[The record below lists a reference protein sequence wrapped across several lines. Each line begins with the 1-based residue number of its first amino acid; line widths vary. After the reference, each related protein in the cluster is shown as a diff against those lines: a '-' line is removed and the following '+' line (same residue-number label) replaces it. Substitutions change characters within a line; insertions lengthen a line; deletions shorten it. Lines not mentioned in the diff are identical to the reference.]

1 MAEPMQEET
10 EELTE
15 IELPESESEETEE
28 ETEKSV
34 TETETKSEDKKE
46 DKKESDDATESE
58 IEDYSE
64 AVQKRIGKLTF
75 KIREAERREQA
86 AIEYAKSVQEDLNKT
101 KNKLSK
107 TDQNLYDEYKN
118 RVSSELLG
126 AQDRYRKAYESGD
139 TESLIQAQQDLAKLA
154 VEEESLKRVTPKT
167 EVETV
172 SEEQVLEKVENIQP
186 TQQAPQMQED
196 PKAKAWASN
205 NEWFGSD
212 VAMTTSAFAFHRQ
225 LVEQEGYDPTSDDY
239 YAEVDK
245 RMAEAFP
252 HKLGK
257 ATTNTVNEV
266 VAGSSRGSTTTR
278 SRSRRKV
285 QLTPSQVAIAKR
297 LGVPLEEYAKHVK

>member
-1 MAEPMQEET
+1 MADEALQQEAEQ

-15 IELPESESEETEE
+15 VELPESEDDEDEELQEE
-28 ETEKSV
+28 EPQQEA
-34 TETETKSEDKKE
+34 
-46 DKKESDDATESE
+46 KKESDE

-64 AVQKRIGKLTF
+64 GVKKRIAKLTY

-86 AIEYAKSVQEDLNKT
+86 AIDYAKSVQGELNQT

-107 TDQNLYDEYKN
+107 TDQNLYDEYKG
-118 RVSSELLG
+118 RVGSELQS
-126 AQDRYRKAYESGD
+126 AQDRYKKAYEMGD
-139 TESLIQAQQDLAKLA
+139 TDAMLEAQKDVAKLA
-154 VEEESLKRVTPKT
+154 VEEESLNRVKAKNT
-167 EVETV
+167 EEVQEPVVDVEK
-172 SEEQVLEKVENIQP
+172 EIQSRSQP
-186 TQQAPQMQED
+186 QQQAQVEAD
-196 PKAKAWASN
+196 PKAQEWAKQ

-225 LVEQEGYDPTSDDY
+225 LVEQEGYDPTSDSY

-257 ATTNTVNEV
+257 TQQNTVNEV
-266 VAGSSRGSTTTR
+266 VAGSSRGSTTART
-278 SRSRRKV
+278 RSRRKV

-297 LGVPLEEYAKHVK
+297 LGVPLEEYAKHIKE

>member
-1 MAEPMQEET
+1 MADEALQQEAEQ

-15 IELPESESEETEE
+15 VELPESEDDEDEELQEE
-28 ETEKSV
+28 EPQQEA
-34 TETETKSEDKKE
+34 
-46 DKKESDDATESE
+46 KKESDE

-64 AVQKRIGKLTF
+64 GVKKRIAKLTY

-86 AIEYAKSVQEDLNKT
+86 AIDYAKSVQGELNKT

-107 TDQNLYDEYKN
+107 TDQNLYDEYKG
-118 RVSSELLG
+118 RVGSELQA
-126 AQDRYRKAYESGD
+126 AQDRYKKAYESGD
-139 TESLIQAQQDLAKLA
+139 TDAMLEAQKSIAKLA
-154 VEEESLKRVTPKT
+154 VEEESLNRVRAKQPE
-167 EVETV
+167 EVEEAVVDVDKEIQSRT
-172 SEEQVLEKVENIQP
+172 QVQQQP
-186 TQQAPQMQED
+186 QVQAD
-196 PKAKAWASN
+196 PKAQDWAKK

-257 ATTNTVNEV
+257 TQQNMVNEV
-266 VAGSSRGSTTTR
+266 VAGSSRGSTTART
-278 SRSRRKV
+278 RSRRKV

-297 LGVPLEEYAKHVK
+297 LGVPLEEYAKHIKE

>member
-1 MAEPMQEET
+1 MADEALQQEAEQ

-15 IELPESESEETEE
+15 VELPESEDNEE
-28 ETEKSV
+28 EELQ
-34 TETETKSEDKKE
+34 EEEPQQE
-46 DKKESDDATESE
+46 AKKESDE

-64 AVQKRIGKLTF
+64 GVKKRIAKLTY

-86 AIEYAKSVQEDLNKT
+86 AVDYAKSVQGELNKT

-107 TDQNLYDEYKN
+107 TDQNLYDEYKG
-118 RVSSELLG
+118 RVGSELQA
-126 AQDRYRKAYESGD
+126 AQDRYKKAYESGD
-139 TESLIQAQQDLAKLA
+139 TDAMLEAQKSIAKLA
-154 VEEESLKRVTPKT
+154 VEEESLNRVRAKQPE
-167 EVETV
+167 EVEEAVVDVDKEIQTR
-172 SEEQVLEKVENIQP
+172 SQV
-186 TQQAPQMQED
+186 QQEPQVQAD
-196 PKAKAWASN
+196 PKAQDWAKK

-257 ATTNTVNEV
+257 TQQNMVNEV
-266 VAGSSRGSTTTR
+266 VAGSSRGSTTART
-278 SRSRRKV
+278 RSRRKV

-297 LGVPLEEYAKHVK
+297 LGVPLEEYAKHIKE

>member
-1 MAEPMQEET
+1 MADEALQQEAEQ

-15 IELPESESEETEE
+15 VELPESEDDENEELQEE
-28 ETEKSV
+28 ESLQEA
-34 TETETKSEDKKE
+34 
-46 DKKESDDATESE
+46 KKESDE

-64 AVQKRIGKLTF
+64 GVKKRIAKLTY

-86 AIEYAKSVQEDLNKT
+86 AIDYAKSVQGELNKT

-107 TDQNLYDEYKN
+107 TDQNLYDEYKG
-118 RVSSELLG
+118 RVGSELQA
-126 AQDRYRKAYESGD
+126 AQDRYKKAYEMGD
-139 TESLIQAQQDLAKLA
+139 TDAMLEAQKSIAKLA
-154 VEEESLKRVTPKT
+154 VEEESLNRVRAKQPE
-167 EVETV
+167 EVEEAV
-172 SEEQVLEKVENIQP
+172 VDVDKEIQARSQVQQQ
-186 TQQAPQMQED
+186 TQVQAD
-196 PKAKAWASN
+196 PKAQDWAKK

-225 LVEQEGYDPTSDDY
+225 LVEQEGYDPTSDEY

-257 ATTNTVNEV
+257 TQQNMVNEV
-266 VAGSSRGSTTTR
+266 VAGSSRGSTTART
-278 SRSRRKV
+278 RSRRKV

-297 LGVPLEEYAKHVK
+297 LGVPLEEYAKHVKE

>member
-1 MAEPMQEET
+1 MADEALQQEAEQ

-15 IELPESESEETEE
+15 VELPESEDNEDEELQEE
-28 ETEKSV
+28 EE
-34 TETETKSEDKKE
+34 EPQQEA
-46 DKKESDDATESE
+46 KKESDE

-64 AVQKRIGKLTF
+64 GVKKRIAKLTY

-86 AIEYAKSVQEDLNKT
+86 AIDYAKSVQGELNKT

-107 TDQNLYDEYKN
+107 TDQNLYDEYKG
-118 RVSSELLG
+118 RVGSELQA
-126 AQDRYRKAYESGD
+126 AQDRYKKAYESGD
-139 TESLIQAQQDLAKLA
+139 TDAMLEAQKSIAKLA
-154 VEEESLKRVTPKT
+154 VEEESLNRVRAKQPE
-167 EVETV
+167 EVEEAVVDVDKEIQTR
-172 SEEQVLEKVENIQP
+172 SQV
-186 TQQAPQMQED
+186 QQEPQVQAD
-196 PKAKAWASN
+196 PKAQDWAKK

-225 LVEQEGYDPTSDDY
+225 LVEQEGYDPTSDEY

-257 ATTNTVNEV
+257 TQQNMVNEV
-266 VAGSSRGSTTTR
+266 VAGSSRGSTTART
-278 SRSRRKV
+278 RSRRKV

-297 LGVPLEEYAKHVK
+297 LGVPLEEYAKHIKE